1 MNTIQSS
8 DLARLRRRYV
18 HACQFGLV
26 NFSDNPTVFFK
37 LMNVNSSL
45 FLNPVVALVLLTG
58 ISDVLLLLTCTLV
71 PVTTTSFHVT
81 FELFNGIYSPFVDGL
96 FPITSPRFSTCHNF
110 QQTCSKRL
118 SVRGP

>member
-1 MNTIQSS
+1 MTASGHIFRPTEVMNTMQSS

-71 PVTTTSFHVT
+71 PVTTIPFHAYM
-81 FELFNGIYSPFVDGL
+81 GITRSPLPQHQG
-96 FPITSPRFSTCHNF
+96 
-110 QQTCSKRL
+110 
-118 SVRGP
+118 